1 MAYVPKDTIKED
13 RVQEI
18 YCEHD
23 DMTIRYTYK
32 YNRMVKSEI
41 FYGRGYKSPQQE
53 LDEQNK
59 GLPKTKRKYLDDEGK
74 IVGYLTAKKKG
85 II

>member
-1 MAYVPKDTIKED
+1 MAYVPKDTVKED
-13 RVQEI
+13 RVQEV
-18 YCEHD
+18 YFKED

-32 YNRMVKSEI
+32 WNRMVKSEI
-41 FYGRGYKSPQQE
+41 FYGKGYKSAQDE
-53 LDEQNK
+53 LDEMNK

-85 II
+85 LI

>member
-1 MAYVPKDTIKED
+1 MAYIPKDTIKEH
-13 RVQEI
+13 RVQEC

-23 DMTIRYTYK
+23 DITIRYTYK
-32 YNRMVKSEI
+32 FNRMVKSEI

-59 GLPKTKRKYLDDEGK
+59 GLPKTKRKYLTDEGK

-85 II
+85 LI

>member
-1 MAYVPKDTIKED
+1 MAYIPKDTVKEN
-13 RVQEI
+13 RVQEV
-18 YCEHD
+18 YFKED

-32 YNRMVKSEI
+32 YNRMIKSEI
-41 FYGRGYKSPQQE
+41 FYGRGYKSAQDE
-53 LDEQNK
+53 LDEMNK

-85 II
+85 LV